1 MNPDSYIR
9 FIIQKHKI
17 KNEQNCKAML
27 VSKSLYPIIRR
38 WAHNNLIQIC
48 PTGSFA
54 KKTNITGNTDIDLFI
69 SLKSSTPLALK
80 DIYENL
86 AGFLQFNNLS
96 VKRQNVSIRLNLKD
110 IDIDIVVGRRQEGN
124 TQDHSLYTRKS
135 NSWIKTNIYKHI
147 SFVKKANCRLE
158 ILALKIWRKLNSL
171 DFPSFY
177 LEMSVIEALKNCK
190 TFKLS
195 SNLLIIF
202 RYLSNNFEDARIID
216 PANSNNII
224 SDELNKIEKKAIKDL
239 AYSSLSY
246 LIANSWK
253 DVIW

>member
-1 MNPDSYIR
+1 MNPDFYIR
-9 FIIQKHKI
+9 LTIQKHKI
-17 KNEQNCKAML
+17 KNEQNWKAIL

-38 WAHNNLIQIC
+38 WAHNNLVRIYPI
-48 PTGSFA
+48 GSFA

-110 IDIDIVVGRRQEGN
+110 IDIDIVVGKKQGRD
-124 TQDHSLYTRKS
+124 TLDHSLYTRKS
-135 NSWIKTNIYKHI
+135 NSWIKTNVYKHI

-158 ILALKIWRKLNSL
+158 ILAVKIWRKLNSL

-177 LEMSVIEALKNCK
+177 LEMSVIEALKDCK
-190 TFKLS
+190 TSKLS

-202 RYLSNNFEDARIID
+202 RYLSDSFEDARIID

-224 SDELNKIEKKAIKDL
+224 SDELNKIEKKAVKDL
-239 AYSSLSY
+239 AYSSLLFS
-246 LIANSWK
+246 IANSWK